1 MHNKCVTILLS
12 SENEAKISSVR
23 KVCTELFPNFSLY
36 HYNVTSGIS
45 ETPEDDDEAIK
56 GCHNRIEKL
65 EKEISSIHAD
75 YIIALEGL
83 VNKSEFGAFVYGWA
97 VIKET
102 AANKYHYG
110 CSGKVML
117 PSDITS
123 KLLKSVKLSDLVL
136 DLYPQYSD
144 DDLKK
149 MGTNGVLTRGLYTRV
164 QEFETAL
171 KCAFGSLVVQRGE
184 QYGQADNF

>member
-1 MHNKCVTILLS
+1 MRNKCVTILLS

-56 GCHNRIEKL
+56 GCHNRIENI
-65 EKEISSIHAD
+65 EKETSSIHAD

-83 VNKSEFGAFVYGWA
+83 INKSEFGAFVYGWA

-102 AANKYHYG
+102 GVNKYYYG

-123 KLLKSVKLSDLVL
+123 KLSKNVKLSDLVL
-136 DLYPQYSD
+136 DLYPQFSD

-149 MGTNGVLTRGLYTRV
+149 LGTNGVLTHGLYTRV

-171 KCAFGSLVVQRGE
+171 KCAFGSLVVQRGG

>member
-1 MHNKCVTILLS
+1 MRNKCITILLS

-36 HYNVTSGIS
+36 HHNVNSGVS
-45 ETPEDDDEAIK
+45 ETPENDDEAIQ
-56 GCHNRIEKL
+56 GCHNRIENI
-65 EKEISSIHAD
+65 EKEFSSIHAD

-83 VNKSEFGAFVYGWA
+83 INKNDFGTFVYGWA

-102 AANKYHYG
+102 GVNKYYYG

-117 PSDITS
+117 PADITA
-123 KLLKSVKLSDLVL
+123 KLAKNVKLSDLVL
-136 DLYPQYSD
+136 ELYPQFSD
-144 DDLKK
+144 SDLKNL
-149 MGTNGVLTRGLYTRV
+149 GTNGVLTQGLYTRV

-171 KCAFGSLVVQRGE
+171 KCAFGSLVVQKG
-184 QYGQADNF
+184 GQHDQAHYF